1 MNKYIKNLEK
11 EFSIIKNGF
20 KEQEKKAIN
29 DYKSN
34 GIEYIKSISF

>member
-1 MNKYIKNLEK
+1 MDEYIKSLEK
-11 EFSIIKNGF
+11 VFSIIKNGF

-34 GIEYIKSISF
+34 GIE